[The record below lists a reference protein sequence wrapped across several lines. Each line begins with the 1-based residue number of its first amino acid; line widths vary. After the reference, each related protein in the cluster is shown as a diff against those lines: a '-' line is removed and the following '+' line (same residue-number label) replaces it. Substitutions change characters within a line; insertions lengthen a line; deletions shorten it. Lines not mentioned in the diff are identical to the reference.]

1 MPFFPH
7 SEAGEAVPADWR
19 ILGRSAP
26 SPSLVTRLTAG
37 MESPVT
43 EGGPPTDAA
52 QPVTAPN
59 PDPPG
64 PDSAVEPQ
72 EVPRTAMGCE
82 KAEMEPRRTHYP

>member
-7 SEAGEAVPADWR
+7 AEAGEAGPADWR

-43 EGGPPTDAA
+43 EDGPPTDAA
-52 QPVTAPN
+52 QPVTAPSPN
-59 PDPPG
+59 PPG
-64 PDSAVEPQ
+64 PDPAVEPQ

-82 KAEMEPRRTHYP
+82 KAETEPRSTHYP

>member
-1 MPFFPH
+1 MRPSCGLAYP
-7 SEAGEAVPADWR
+7 GEVGSKPL
-19 ILGRSAP
+19 LGYAP
-26 SPSLVTRLTAG
+26 NCG

-52 QPVTAPN
+52 QTVTAPN
-59 PDPPG
+59 PIPPG

-82 KAEMEPRRTHYP
+82 KAETEPRRKHYP